1 MFQMHVVDITFCIN
15 YITFSS
21 PVSFFQQTSLSLPLE
36 SEKFNF
42 SVTAQRR
49 VKLDELINRK
59 QNHSLYKNLSLYYP
73 DTPPPTEFG
82 FKSIKYNQRRNCSLK
97 DDRSDLRIMCSL
109 CAHFVDRN
117 KISFVGNVTFCASR
131 KREI

>member
-42 SVTAQRR
+42 SVTTQRR

-73 DTPPPTEFG
+73 DTPPPTEFE

-117 KISFVGNVTFCASR
+117 KISFVRNVTFSASR
-131 KREI
+131 K